1 MRAARWVLLF
11 AVAAGVAC
19 ENGGASRTIGI
30 DATGIVKGQI
40 YFDANGSRTFD
51 GPDAGIPFARIRL
64 LAPGSNDT
72 LFRILAGT
80 DGAFRTTGVPV
91 GIYTVVVDSAS
102 AAGDSAV
109 VLQAAPV
116 LIAVLPD
123 DSVEFVGAVSYPL
136 QTIAE
141 ARAAAVGTRVFIRAV
156 ALHAR
161 ATFSDT
167 TLHVVDGTGAMRAT
181 RVRTSVPAI
190 VAADSVVLRGRIAT
204 RLGEKVLDDVTAF
217 FVAAT
222 LIPTAPQLS
231 TASAA
236 TGGTLGSLDA
246 ALVQIVDAEILD
258 TATVLGNFQMTMDDG
273 SGAVVVV
280 LDRAADAGFNAP
292 LPLGLYVVAN
302 RFDLVGILVP
312 TGTGAWRVKP
322 RSALD
327 LTPR

>member
-1 MRAARWVLLF
+1 MRASRWGLVLTI
-11 AVAAGVAC
+11 AGIAAC

-30 DATGIVKGQI
+30 NATGIVRGQI

-51 GPDAGIPFARIRL
+51 APDAGIAFARIRL

-72 LFRILAGT
+72 LIRILAAT
-80 DGAFRTTGVPV
+80 DGSFRTAGVPV
-91 GIYTVVVDSAS
+91 GVYTVVIDSAS

-109 VLQAAPV
+109 VLQPAPV
-116 LIAVLPD
+116 LISVLPG
-123 DSVEFVGAVSYPL
+123 DSVDFVSAVSYPL
-136 QTIAE
+136 LTIAA
-141 ARAAAVGTRVFIRAV
+141 ARASAPGTRVFIRAV
-156 ALHAR
+156 ALHSR
-161 ATFSDT
+161 TTFSDT
-167 TLHVVDGTGAMRAT
+167 TLHVVDATGAMRAT

-204 RLGEKVLDDVTAF
+204 RLGERVLDDVTAF
-217 FVAAT
+217 FVSAT
-222 LIPTAPQLS
+222 LIPTAPLV
-231 TASAA
+231 TTLTAA

-246 ALVQIVDAEILD
+246 ALVQIVDAAIID
-258 TATVLGNFQMTMDDG
+258 TSTVAGNFQMTMDDG
-273 SGAVVVV
+273 SGPVVVV
-280 LDRAADAGFNAP
+280 LDRAADPDFDAP
-292 LPLGLYVVAN
+292 LPPGLYVVAN